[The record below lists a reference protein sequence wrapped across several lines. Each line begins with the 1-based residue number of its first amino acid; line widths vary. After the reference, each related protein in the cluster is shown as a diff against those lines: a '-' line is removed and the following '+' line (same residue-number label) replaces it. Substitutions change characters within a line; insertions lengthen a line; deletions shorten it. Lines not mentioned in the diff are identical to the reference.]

1 MGQGPKT
8 KIPPDLRHRLETAR
22 LDLLALLRALD
33 RMDLRPAEIPQ
44 HLLQKLFEL
53 DADCA
58 EALWALDQPPRS
70 LDCAA
75 MLHDTE
81 VALKQITVVASRF
94 RMALASRAHP
104 ALENLEISIRQS
116 LDPRE
121 AYNQVPG
128 RTLEGR

>member
-1 MGQGPKT
+1 MGRGPKT
-8 KIPPDLRHRLETAR
+8 KIPADLRHRLETAR
-22 LDLLALLRALD
+22 LDLLALFRALD
-33 RMDLRPAEIPQ
+33 KMALRPAEIPQ
-44 HLLQKLFEL
+44 HLLQELFEL

-70 LDCAA
+70 LDVAA

-94 RMALASRAHP
+94 RTALASRVHP
-104 ALENLEISIRQS
+104 TLENFETSIRHS
-116 LDPRE
+116 LDPQE

-128 RTLEGR
+128 RTSESR